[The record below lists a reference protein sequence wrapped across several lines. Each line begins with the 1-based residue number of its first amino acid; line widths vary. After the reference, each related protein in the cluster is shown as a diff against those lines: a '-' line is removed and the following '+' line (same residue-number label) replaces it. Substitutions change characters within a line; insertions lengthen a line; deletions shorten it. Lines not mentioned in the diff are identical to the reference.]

1 MASNEQQPT
10 ISASLFGAGFP
21 AQAASLDYQPAP
33 PVYHSRREPGLPHL
47 QHFTDQQEDMLV
59 GLNSYGKDLE
69 KKRAADARANARI
82 GSLLYEDTPK

>member
-1 MASNEQQPT
+1 MQLQSTNCP
-10 ISASLFGAGFP
+10 P
-21 AQAASLDYQPAP
+21 P
-33 PVYHSRREPGLPHL
+33 PVSFIFPQPGLPHL